1 MSTEKKMHNLKVENY
16 ILFGELS
23 EDFSEELLQGGKEG
37 ARIHRGFCNRDQV
50 LVGTSIDYR

>member
-23 EDFSEELLQGGKEG
+23 EDFSEELLQRGKEG
-37 ARIHRGFCNRDQV
+37 ARAYWRFCYKD
-50 LVGTSIDYR
+50 LVVGMSKD

>member
-1 MSTEKKMHNLKVENY
+1 MHNLKVENY

-23 EDFSEELLQGGKEG
+23 EDFSEELLQRGKEG